1 MDGQHALAFA
11 LLVATK
17 LQLQPPKTA
26 GHAFHFILPDRI
38 ITEVRPGAARP
49 ALNNKEIVSGRLP
62 LEATIYTPCLARLA
76 LLSDAMI
83 VTYDQLHH
91 AVAHLA
97 LRIHVAAQSRCD
109 A

>member
-1 MDGQHALAFA
+1 MHEQHALAFG

-26 GHAFHFILPDRI
+26 GHAFHFVLPDRI

-49 ALNNKEIVSGRLP
+49 ALNNKAIVSGCLP
-62 LEATIYTPCLARLA
+62 LEATTYTPCLAPLA

-83 VTYDQLHH
+83 VMYDQLHH

-97 LRIHVAAQSRCD
+97 VRIHVAAQSRCD